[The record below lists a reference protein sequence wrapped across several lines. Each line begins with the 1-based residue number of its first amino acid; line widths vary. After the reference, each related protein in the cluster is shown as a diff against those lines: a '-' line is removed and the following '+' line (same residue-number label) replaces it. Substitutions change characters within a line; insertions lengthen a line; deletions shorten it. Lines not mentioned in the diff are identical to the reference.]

1 MAAADAYMYD
11 FDERWRRSGVG
22 CQPWAAARDLVLL
35 HGHCGQ
41 GVAVDAV

>member
-1 MAAADAYMYD
+1 VHGSQ
-11 FDERWRRSGVG
+11 RRSRGGVG
-22 CQPWAAARDLVLL
+22 CQSGAAARDLVLL